1 MLFNMN
7 KTLPIVHIE
16 LKKKRRVDY
25 VWLYPS
31 HVKMYT
37 QDGSGER
44 HVDQGLFDLKIIQ
57 GYM

>member
-1 MLFNMN
+1 MN

-16 LKKKRRVDY
+16 LKKKRRVDH

-57 GYM
+57 GYMQLP

>member
-1 MLFNMN
+1 MN

-16 LKKKRRVDY
+16 LKKK
-25 VWLYPS
+25 S

>member
-1 MLFNMN
+1 MFNMN

-16 LKKKRRVDY
+16 LKKTQSRLRLAVPKSCENVC
-25 VWLYPS
+25 
-31 HVKMYT
+31 T